1 MSAQADAEA
10 RAMTDTIRAALDA
23 SVRAYC
29 CADGECPCDHYSA
42 CLIAPNADT
51 RNGITQAIAAFHRH
65 RALDLRGAGLTPVAN
80 AHDEIAAA
88 VEAAAKEAG
97 Q

>member
-1 MSAQADAEA
+1 M
-10 RAMTDTIRAALDA
+10 MTDTIRAALEAALKQFAA
-23 SVRAYC
+23 SRDEAMTY
-29 CADGECPCDHYSA
+29 CPCSLCPTQA
-42 CLIAPNADT
+42 KTAQGMA
-51 RNGITQAIAAFHRH
+51 QAIAAFHRH

-97 Q
+97 E